1 MKKNEKKKILPSV
14 AWRVTEEEMNMINV
28 IKKTLVRR
36 TNSDVLRVL
45 VNEKYEKILNSNNPV
60 GVLEK

>member
-1 MKKNEKKKILPSV
+1 MKKNEKKKILHSV

-45 VNEKYEKILNSNNPV
+45 VNEKHEKILNSNNPV
-60 GVLEK
+60 GVLKK